1 MTKRNTTKKPTPQAP
16 STINSTAPKQA
27 VEGTKVQSNTT
38 TPPKAKQAKTPA
50 KAQKPTLGSEVDR
63 LRDDLVYANIQLGK
77 ARQEIAGLQESLLIT
92 RSSLREA
99 QNELY
104 DNYYKSW
111 WKFTYERFVDGLYSI
126 TKFFR

>member
-16 STINSTAPKQA
+16 STINSTAPKQP
-27 VEGTKVQSNTT
+27 VESVKAQTNTT
-38 TPPKAKQAKTPA
+38 ASPKAKQAKTPA
-50 KAQKPTLGSEVDR
+50 KSQKPTLASEVDR
-63 LRDDLVYANIQLGK
+63 LRDDLVYANVQLSK
-77 ARQEIAGLQESLLIT
+77 AEAKIAEQRIEIKDLQD
-92 RSSLREA
+92 
-99 QNELY
+99 ELY

>member
-1 MTKRNTTKKPTPQAP
+1 MTKRTQTKKAP
-16 STINSTAPKQA
+16 STINPTAPSKP
-27 VEGTKVQSNTT
+27 VESVKAQTNTNV
-38 TPPKAKQAKTPA
+38 PPKAKQAKTPA

-63 LRDDLVYANIQLGK
+63 LRDDLVYANLQLSKSDAKIAELRTNLKDIQD
-77 ARQEIAGLQESLLIT
+77 
-92 RSSLREA
+92 
-99 QNELY
+99 ELY